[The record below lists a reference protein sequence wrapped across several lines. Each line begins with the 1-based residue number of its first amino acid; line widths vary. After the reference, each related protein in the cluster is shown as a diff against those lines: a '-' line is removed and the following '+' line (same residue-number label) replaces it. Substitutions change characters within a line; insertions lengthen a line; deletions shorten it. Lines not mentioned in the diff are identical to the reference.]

1 MLHETLD
8 PYITEIY
15 RRQATFL
22 LQTISVYLHSVLHSE
37 LQKRHIRR
45 IGVLQNTG
53 VISPPPPYR
62 ALLWMWNQR
71 LWRLCASDIE
81 IIERR
86 SISMQFSQSDN
97 WGSLGFQNRISYE
110 DLRDQSELGPSVP
123 PEALTKLPRLHA
135 TLWSFRVSQSQRN
148 WYQSKAHMRLPISL
162 PRNYSVSQKNR
173 TATINMTTSP
183 INNAY

>member
-37 LQKRHIRR
+37 LQ
-45 IGVLQNTG
+45 
-53 VISPPPPYR
+53 
-62 ALLWMWNQR
+62 